1 MGYIEI
7 NHYFCSQTSDDM
19 KTCRIF
25 AVVICAVVA
34 LVLIFGLLYLRWRH
48 LWALDEARPAY
59 EMIRHHDDTLRVVM
73 IGDSWAGLHQTMMGD
88 TVFQALLSREVG
100 RPVLFR
106 SSGKGGEKR
115 RGIYHLMFQDD
126 GYGTRPLL
134 VEHPDFCIISAGIN
148 DAAANLGP
156 RQYCHYYRLIL
167 TFLLDHQIRPVV
179 LEMPDVDIWHIYGGK
194 PMKDRVGDFLKSVMT
209 DCRMYSVTA
218 YREALFQ
225 MLNDEALMD
234 QIVYIPVSRWNRNG
248 LGINQS
254 LFMDDL
260 IHLNLRGYELLD
272 LSIAN
277 AIKESILRL
286 LCTSHH
292 REQTC
297 SLSARSWCQHPLQ
310 HCWQDRT
317 CRTGPPVR

>member
-1 MGYIEI
+1 M
-7 NHYFCSQTSDDM
+7 HQ
-19 KTCRIF
+19 
-25 AVVICAVVA
+25 A
-34 LVLIFGLLYLRWRH
+34 LV
-48 LWALDEARPAY
+48 E
-59 EMIRHHDDTLRVVM
+59 
-73 IGDSWAGLHQTMMGD
+73 
-88 TVFQALLSREVG
+88 
-100 RPVLFR
+100 
-106 SSGKGGEKR
+106 
-115 RGIYHLMFQDD
+115 
-126 GYGTRPLL
+126 
-134 VEHPDFCIISAGIN
+134 
-148 DAAANLGP
+148 AAA
-156 RQYCHYYRLIL
+156 
-167 TFLLDHQIRPVV
+167 
-179 LEMPDVDIWHIYGGK
+179 E
-194 PMKDRVGDFLKSVMT
+194 
-209 DCRMYSVTA
+209 
-218 YREALFQ
+218 
-225 MLNDEALMD
+225 NDEALMD

-297 SLSARSWCQHPLQ
+297 SLLARSWCQHPLQ